1 MRWRN
6 FINEAGNNETKKIK
20 KLVGGIITVI
30 IVAGLVVWFVQ
41 AKSYNRNVGGRLS
54 LNQSIPVSVNPNAL
68 ALQDDIVQVVKKVKP
83 AVVEITTEKTV
94 TYRYWNPFGQNN
106 FFGNFFGQS
115 TPSQPKTY
123 QRKEKYLGSGFIV
136 SPNGYILTN
145 NHVVKGMDKIFV
157 RVFGSDKKYQAKVIG
172 TDSQTDLALLK
183 INAGNNLP
191 TVSLGNS
198 NNVHVG
204 QFAIAIGNP
213 MGLYESVTFGIISAK
228 GRYVSGMPLEES
240 FIQTSAP
247 INPGNSGGPLV
258 NLEGQVVGINTFI
271 IAPYVATN
279 LGFAI
284 PINTAKKIFIQLK
297 EHGKVIR
304 GFLGVFLQPLTYKLA
319 KSFGLTSKRGALV
332 VSIIPGTP
340 AKQSGLQSG
349 DVILAFN
356 GKPIKNI
363 MELESDVS
371 NTKVGKTVSLTIWR
385 NKNKISIP
393 VKVEERPSEKE
404 LALASKYS
412 SAETSWRGM
421 TVSSLTNRIKQ
432 EYNIPDIKGVIVS
445 MVEPDSPADQSGI
458 TAGTVIRKIGE
469 STITNIKDFQNI
481 ITKISPKET
490 VSILIYKN
498 GQNQWV
504 AISGK

>member
-304 GFLGVFLQPLTYKLA
+304 GFLGVFLQPLTSKLA
-319 KSFGLTSKRGALV
+319 KTFGLTSKKGALIASV
-332 VSIIPGTP
+332 IPGTP
-340 AKQSGLQSG
+340 AKKAGLQSG
-349 DVILAFN
+349 DIILDFN
-356 GKPIKNI
+356 GKPVKNI
-363 MELESDVS
+363 MELEYDVS
-371 NTKVGKTVSLTIWR
+371 NTSVGQTVILTIWR
-385 NKNKISIP
+385 NKKKITVP
-393 VKVEERPSEKE
+393 LKVEERPSKKE
-404 LALASKYS
+404 LTLASEYAS
-412 SAETSWRGM
+412 GEVSWKGM
-421 TVSSLTNRIKQ
+421 TISRITNKIRQ
-432 EYNIPDIKGVIVS
+432 EYNIPDIKGVIVV
-445 MVEPDSPADQSGI
+445 MVEPGSIADQAGI
-458 TAGTVIRKIGE
+458 TSGVIIKKIDN
-469 STITNIKDFQNI
+469 SNITGFKEFQDIISKIKKNQD
-481 ITKISPKET
+481 
-490 VSILIYKN
+490 VSILIYAN
-498 GQNQWV
+498 GQDQWV
-504 AISGK
+504 SLSEK